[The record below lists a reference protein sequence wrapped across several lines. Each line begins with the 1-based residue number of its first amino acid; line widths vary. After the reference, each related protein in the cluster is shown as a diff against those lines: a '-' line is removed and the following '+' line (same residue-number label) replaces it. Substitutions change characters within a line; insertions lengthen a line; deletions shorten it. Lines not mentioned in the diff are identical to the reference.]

1 MWNPDKKVEDINKVP
16 ENLRGL
22 YEEKKEGDKTF
33 FVLKADILKTLE
45 APDLKDEIEKLK
57 KELKE
62 TKDKKINSSEIDALK
77 AKLKEAEDKLK
88 ENPPATGEKPSA
100 NDEALKTALN
110 ELEANKKMNSEL
122 SDQNK
127 QILSQMQAQKK
138 SSQILDA
145 IREAGGVPTLLSH
158 HIEAR
163 TALDKEGNIFIKD
176 KDGGAKFINANKMT
190 LPDLLA
196 EMKEDENFKL
206 AFKNKTEGPGS
217 HEFKGKGKDLSETK
231 FSELNQE
238 QKVKFFNDYGKEAFE
253 QAQKALTQKRISEV
267 QAVINKHSTNRF

>member
-57 KELKE
+57 KELSE
-62 TKDKKINSSEIDALK
+62 KKPDTTEIDALK
-77 AKLKEAEDKLK
+77 LKLKEAEDKLK

-163 TALDKEGNIFIKD
+163 TELDKEGNIFIKD